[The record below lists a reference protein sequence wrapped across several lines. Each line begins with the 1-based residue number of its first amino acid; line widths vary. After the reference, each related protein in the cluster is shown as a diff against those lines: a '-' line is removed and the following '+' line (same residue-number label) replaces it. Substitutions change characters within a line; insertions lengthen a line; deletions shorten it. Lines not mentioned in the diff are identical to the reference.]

1 MKKSEDT
8 ILIALKQLM
17 SENNLRQ
24 VDIVR
29 NSGLSK
35 SSLSMMLSGS
45 RNPEVDS
52 LRKICSSMNISLS
65 SFFLRVAQ
73 LEQSSK
79 TDEFDF
85 KGAFE
90 KLAELDD
97 LIMRRNNDDDDDSD
111 IREDTP
117 VTAGS
122 VAEMTSEVY

>member
-8 ILIALKQLM
+8 ILTALKQLM

-24 VDIVR
+24 VDLVR
-29 NSGLSK
+29 DSGLSK
-35 SSLSMMLSGS
+35 SSLSMMLSGA
-45 RNPEVDS
+45 RNPEIDS
-52 LRKICSSMNISLS
+52 LRKICSAMNISLS

-73 LEQSSK
+73 LEQNS
-79 TDEFDF
+79 TAHEFDF

-97 LIMRRNNDDDDDSD
+97 LIMGGNNDDDDDPD
-111 IREDTP
+111 IQEDSP

>member
-35 SSLSMMLSGS
+35 SSVSMMLSGARS
-45 RNPEVDS
+45 PEIDS
-52 LRKICSSMNISLS
+52 LRKICASMNISLS
-65 SFFLRVAQ
+65 SFFLRVSQ
-73 LEQSSK
+73 LEQNSK
-79 TDEFDF
+79 ADEFDF

-97 LIMRRNNDDDDDSD
+97 LIMRRDDDDDDDDESD
-111 IREDTP
+111 NRKESP
-117 VTAGS
+117 VVVGS
-122 VAEMTSEVY
+122 LDYVY